1 MNKHSGV
8 FSLRPNVKGVDE
20 LRNKIL
26 DRPHLDPSPYGSLR
40 KRIEEEV
47 QNRTVVYS
55 EEIFTSSMGSVRCDR
70 QEVAMNLANVF
81 QKDGLDPKILC
92 TVRNQESIIVSMYT
106 FNYHMYRQLGMGG
119 VNELVQKGV
128 EEQDGTSAR
137 IMRQF
142 RYYETIRHY
151 EHAFGKENVELLTYE
166 QLSEDPDSFLRAL
179 SEMLGID
186 ASESLDLMK
195 EAIWKNT
202 TKSTDDGSYTA
213 PSKLYD
219 VLGQLKARYVPSLPS
234 LREFE
239 LGKRL
244 VDFIRGQGED
254 IRLSDESVRRIREY
268 YREDN
273 RKIANTLGVS
283 LERFGYPV

>member
-1 MNKHSGV
+1 
-8 FSLRPNVKGVDE
+8 
-20 LRNKIL
+20 
-26 DRPHLDPSPYGSLR
+26 
-40 KRIEEEV
+40 
-47 QNRTVVYS
+47 
-55 EEIFTSSMGSVRCDR
+55 
-70 QEVAMNLANVF
+70 
-81 QKDGLDPKILC
+81 
-92 TVRNQESIIVSMYT
+92 
-106 FNYHMYRQLGMGG
+106 
-119 VNELVQKGV
+119 
-128 EEQDGTSAR
+128 
-137 IMRQF
+137 
-142 RYYETIRHY
+142 
-151 EHAFGKENVELLTYE
+151 
-166 QLSEDPDSFLRAL
+166 
-179 SEMLGID
+179 
-186 ASESLDLMK
+186 MK